1 MIINSILRPGAER
14 SARRPRAFT
23 LVEVLITVAILACG
37 IIPLL
42 TMLSEQHRGTADIV
56 NKVIA
61 ANYAKDV
68 VDYLKSLPYSDVD
81 SKYNGVEI
89 GGKEESEFFAKLPK
103 LVAPFTRKVEIIE
116 RRDRPLSPAT
126 PEKIDYKI
134 IKVTMTFDKNDFRPV
149 NGITLFGTLMMDK
162 IKKQQP

>member
-1 MIINSILRPGAER
+1 MNGHRAHAKTS
-14 SARRPRAFT
+14 AFT
-23 LVEVLITVAILACG
+23 LVEILITVAILACG

-42 TMLSEQHRGTADIV
+42 SLLSEQHRGTTDIV

-68 VDYLKSLPYSDVD
+68 VDYLKSLPYSEVD

-89 GGKEESEFFAKLPK
+89 GGKDESEYFKKLPK
-103 LVAPFTRKVEIIE
+103 LVAPFTRRVEIIE
-116 RRDRPLSPAT
+116 RKDRPLSSAT
-126 PEKIDYKI
+126 TEKIDYKI
-134 IKVTMTFDKNDFRPV
+134 IKVTMTIDRNDIRAI

-162 IKKQQP
+162 IKKQP